1 MHNCNINFSLF
12 LLYLLKVDLE
22 FSKLT
27 DGKEDLFIRKWEGTI
42 IPKLKEIA
50 SLEKK
55 MDISQLLEKADSQHD
70 GMIYA
75 SVWHVHTIYNV
86 ENKIKNETFNV

>member
-1 MHNCNINFSLF
+1 MSGAFFWWAITQWLYRNETAEQTEASTEP
-12 LLYLLKVDLE
+12 LLYSATFFAKSMDIE

-42 IPKLKEIA
+42 NPKLKEIA

-55 MDISQLLEKADSQHD
+55 NDRRH
-70 GMIYA
+70 
-75 SVWHVHTIYNV
+75 
-86 ENKIKNETFNV
+86 

>member
-1 MHNCNINFSLF
+1 MDI
-12 LLYLLKVDLE
+12 E

-42 IPKLKEIA
+42 IPKLKEMA

-55 MDISQLLEKADSQHD
+55 NDIRHLLEKADNQQD
-70 GMIYA
+70 GMICCLK
-75 SVWHVHTIYNV
+75 VCCMCTH
-86 ENKIKNETFNV
+86 F

>member
-1 MHNCNINFSLF
+1 MDIEL
-12 LLYLLKVDLE
+12 
-22 FSKLT
+22 SKLT

-55 MDISQLLEKADSQHD
+55 NDIRHLLEKADNQQD
-70 GMIYA
+70 GMIFCL
-75 SVWHVHTIYNV
+75 NV
-86 ENKIKNETFNV
+86 CYTFLNLVLMRKLNVNVNVQFMIKLILF